1 MQEFFKQTSGS
12 WHIVWVCVRAC
23 VLHAC
28 LKSCMY
34 IYCMYAMYDFNLKL
48 FHTSNNTLNRYSS
61 PYRHLLFYLLLYDKP
76 MTQLIAAC
84 LLIIPPN
91 MTKENVLS
99 SPAYITSVAYV
110 DSQLND
116 SPSPQCVLPLSGHL
130 TAASSGGLNH
140 SVLL

>member
-1 MQEFFKQTSGS
+1 
-12 WHIVWVCVRAC
+12 
-23 VLHAC
+23 
-28 LKSCMY
+28 
-34 IYCMYAMYDFNLKL
+34 MYAMYDFNLKL
-48 FHTSNNTLNRYSS
+48 FHTSNDNLNRYASL
-61 PYRHLLFYLLLYDKP
+61 YRRLLFHLLLYDTP
-76 MTQLIAAC
+76 MTHLIAAC
-84 LLIIPPN
+84 LLIIPPI

-99 SPAYITSVAYV
+99 SPAYITSVASV